1 MGANPWESP
10 RGVTLI
16 FSYICKLGPFFGVQ
30 NFEFRFFGV
39 FRKINI
45 FFGYEIFLIILGGI
59 LDYISRSFLCIL
71 RSFLKVKVQNLG
83 YFLGLLKFQIFF
95 WVLEIPDIFWG

>member
-1 MGANPWESP
+1 MMQLMHHSEFDIFKMASRLVANPWESP

-16 FSYICKLGPFFGVQ
+16 FSYIRKLGPFFGVQ

-45 FFGYEIFLIILGGI
+45 FFGMKIF
-59 LDYISRSFLCIL
+59 
-71 RSFLKVKVQNLG
+71 
-83 YFLGLLKFQIFF
+83 
-95 WVLEIPDIFWG
+95 